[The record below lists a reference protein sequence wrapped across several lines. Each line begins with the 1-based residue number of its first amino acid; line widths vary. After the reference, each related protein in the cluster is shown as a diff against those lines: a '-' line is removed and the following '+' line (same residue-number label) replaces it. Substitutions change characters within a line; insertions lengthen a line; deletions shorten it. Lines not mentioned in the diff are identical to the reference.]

1 MAVGRRRKP
10 QQADRIEFPAE
21 VAQLVE
27 QWSEEPCVA
36 SSILAL
42 GTVRLFAGLFVSRV
56 FDRAAQARRK
66 QMVRALRYTMLEKS
80 MLSYSRR
87 LARHRYLTQRH
98 IGRIGR

>member
-1 MAVGRRRKP
+1 MPASAATDLTSGWH
-10 QQADRIEFPAE
+10 AE
-21 VAQLVE
+21 VDQLVE

-66 QMVRALRYTMLEKS
+66 QMVRALRYTMFGEVDAEL
-80 MLSYSRR
+80 
-87 LARHRYLTQRH
+87 LAPARAPSTSHPKPHRSNRTRT
-98 IGRIGR
+98 